1 MSSNEVVVGDLQD
14 VRNGVRR
21 LVFAGIAIILE
32 VAWAVLL
39 ITRLNE
45 YSTWIASGTR
55 IIGVILVLSII
66 GMRRNASMKLL
77 WIILILSAPIFGITL
92 YFLLGLNG
100 TTQRM
105 RQRMEEV
112 DAELTR
118 FLPDNPELIDEV
130 AETEPFVASMM
141 RYISGYMHYPLYRN
155 TDVRFYPSAK
165 EGVIAQMRA
174 MRQAKDFIFMEYHAI
189 DDKRVY
195 RAMERI
201 LLEKVAEGVEV
212 RVLYDDI
219 GSIGF
224 ISTDF
229 IRRSEAQGI
238 KCRDFNPVKPF
249 VNLFLDNRDHR
260 KIMVIDGKVGFT
272 GGYNIA
278 DAYFNSTHP
287 HGHWKDSGI
296 RVVGDAV
303 RSLTMMFLEMWN
315 ATQDTMDEDLERFFP
330 KVRYSSVEDCHV
342 QPYADTP
349 IDGEQVGENVYLNII
364 NSATRYLYI
373 MTPYLII
380 TDEMST
386 ALSLAAKRGVDV
398 RIITPGIPD
407 KKIVYSVTRSY
418 YNGLVC
424 NGVRIFEYAP
434 GFCHSKEFVVDDK
447 VATCGTINLDYRSLY
462 RHFENGCLLY
472 DCQAVHDIKADFE
485 ATFPQCVEVTDQYLS
500 VSRPVRLWQSVLRL
514 FAVLL

>member
-165 EGVIAQMRA
+165 EGVT
-174 MRQAKDFIFMEYHAI
+174 AI
-189 DDKRVY
+189 R
-195 RAMERI
+195 
-201 LLEKVAEGVEV
+201 
-212 RVLYDDI
+212 
-219 GSIGF
+219 
-224 ISTDF
+224 
-229 IRRSEAQGI
+229 
-238 KCRDFNPVKPF
+238 N
-249 VNLFLDNRDHR
+249 
-260 KIMVIDGKVGFT
+260 
-272 GGYNIA
+272 
-278 DAYFNSTHP
+278 
-287 HGHWKDSGI
+287 
-296 RVVGDAV
+296 
-303 RSLTMMFLEMWN
+303 
-315 ATQDTMDEDLERFFP
+315 
-330 KVRYSSVEDCHV
+330 
-342 QPYADTP
+342 
-349 IDGEQVGENVYLNII
+349 
-364 NSATRYLYI
+364 
-373 MTPYLII
+373 
-380 TDEMST
+380 
-386 ALSLAAKRGVDV
+386 
-398 RIITPGIPD
+398 
-407 KKIVYSVTRSY
+407 
-418 YNGLVC
+418 
-424 NGVRIFEYAP
+424 
-434 GFCHSKEFVVDDK
+434 
-447 VATCGTINLDYRSLY
+447 
-462 RHFENGCLLY
+462 
-472 DCQAVHDIKADFE
+472 
-485 ATFPQCVEVTDQYLS
+485 
-500 VSRPVRLWQSVLRL
+500 
-514 FAVLL
+514 